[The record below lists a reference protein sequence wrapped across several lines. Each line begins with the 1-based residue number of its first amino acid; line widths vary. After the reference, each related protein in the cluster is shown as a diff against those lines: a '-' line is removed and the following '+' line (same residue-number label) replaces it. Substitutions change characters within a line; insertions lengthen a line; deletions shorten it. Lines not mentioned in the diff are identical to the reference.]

1 MTHCYTFSSEKLG
14 GRFVY
19 ITQKLSEQILRKMQ
33 SQSFYSKQRQAKSSE
48 FQSRMK
54 IELHLLQIEN

>member
-33 SQSFYSKQRQAKSSE
+33 SQSFYSKKCKQKVVNFKKQN
-48 FQSRMK
+48 
-54 IELHLLQIEN
+54 ENRTAFL